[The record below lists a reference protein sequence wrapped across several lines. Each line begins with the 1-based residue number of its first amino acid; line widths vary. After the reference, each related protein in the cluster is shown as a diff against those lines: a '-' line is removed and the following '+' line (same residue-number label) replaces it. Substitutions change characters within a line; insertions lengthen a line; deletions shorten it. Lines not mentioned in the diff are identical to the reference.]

1 MEKILIIEDDELIR
15 ENLIELFTNEGYLVF
30 ASENGRKGLLKAFES
45 VPDIIVSDIMMPE
58 MDGFQVYK
66 SIRSEPL
73 LSVIPFIFLSALSD
87 RLHIRSGM
95 VLGADD
101 YITKPFINSEL
112 LEAVKNRIQKSKAVK
127 KSMEE
132 LKFNLIRSV
141 PHEFL
146 TPLNAV
152 MGFSQLL
159 LDGCNEGDF
168 LSKQDIHDYAFYIHD
183 AGKKLLRITKNYV
196 LFTELSIKQKSPEY
210 KNRVNTETYENIKEE
225 ISEILFQFAKSEN
238 RENDL
243 EIKIENAN
251 LLFSRSGLAKILE
264 EILSNAMK
272 FSKVKTK
279 IIINGF
285 IKGEHYYITIQDFG
299 KGMTQEEIHKV
310 ESFIQFDRQVSEQSG
325 LGLGLALVKK
335 IIDIDQGEFWLE
347 SEKEKGTLANIK
359 IGLQVDNSRARL

>member
-1 MEKILIIEDDELIR
+1 M
-15 ENLIELFTNEGYLVF
+15 
-30 ASENGRKGLLKAFES
+30 
-45 VPDIIVSDIMMPE
+45 
-58 MDGFQVYK
+58 
-66 SIRSEPL
+66 
-73 LSVIPFIFLSALSD
+73 
-87 RLHIRSGM
+87 
-95 VLGADD
+95 
-101 YITKPFINSEL
+101 
-112 LEAVKNRIQKSKAVK
+112 
-127 KSMEE
+127 
-132 LKFNLIRSV
+132 
-141 PHEFL
+141 
-146 TPLNAV
+146 
-152 MGFSQLL
+152 
-159 LDGCNEGDF
+159 
-168 LSKQDIHDYAFYIHD
+168 
-183 AGKKLLRITKNYV
+183 
-196 LFTELSIKQKSPEY
+196 
-210 KNRVNTETYENIKEE
+210 
-225 ISEILFQFAKSEN
+225 
-238 RENDL
+238 